1 LGCGLARVFGPHFVS
16 MKKYLVAALPLV
28 LVSSVLAVGVAD
40 TEVSTGVDNAEATW
54 ALVKTAI
61 IAIVVAV
68 LGIRFLR
75 RLK

>member
-1 LGCGLARVFGPHFVS
+1 MNKLRVLALGFT
-16 MKKYLVAALPLV
+16 AAV
-28 LVSSVLAVGVAD
+28 LTSPIVLAVGTAD
-40 TEVSTGVDNAEATW
+40 TEVATGVTNAEATW

>member
-1 LGCGLARVFGPHFVS
+1 MNKLRLAFYGF
-16 MKKYLVAALPLV
+16 VAAVATSPV
-28 LVSSVLAVGVAD
+28 VLAVGTAD
-40 TEVSTGVDNAEATW
+40 TEVATGVTNAEATW